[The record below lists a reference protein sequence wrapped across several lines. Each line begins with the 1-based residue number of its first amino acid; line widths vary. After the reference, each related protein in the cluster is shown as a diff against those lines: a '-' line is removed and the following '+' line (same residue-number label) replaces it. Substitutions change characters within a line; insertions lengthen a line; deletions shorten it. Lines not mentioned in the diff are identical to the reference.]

1 MTALSFYFHWVKKLL
16 FFFFLQ
22 YIPTWSFSSLP
33 STNWLW
39 LLPHTLPNKSH
50 LSYDSWI
57 LLDFLFPMKLEGTLL
72 TFPSFIV
79 NWVSLV
85 PTHTLL
91 PPLIWLS
98 LGFDLVLPLHGMAL
112 CLYFCATNRVSFFFL
127 TNLASSWIILT
138 ICSGFHPLNLRD
150 SLVFLLE
157 LPKSVWYF
165 LMVSYFST

>member
-1 MTALSFYFHWVKKLL
+1 MLNNDYLVCLLFIWKNVHDCSFFLFPLSQKVT

-112 CLYFCATNRVSFFFL
+112 CLYFCATNRVSFFFF
-127 TNLASSWIILT
+127 N
-138 ICSGFHPLNLRD
+138 
-150 SLVFLLE
+150 
-157 LPKSVWYF
+157 KSCFFMNY
-165 LMVSYFST
+165 SYHL